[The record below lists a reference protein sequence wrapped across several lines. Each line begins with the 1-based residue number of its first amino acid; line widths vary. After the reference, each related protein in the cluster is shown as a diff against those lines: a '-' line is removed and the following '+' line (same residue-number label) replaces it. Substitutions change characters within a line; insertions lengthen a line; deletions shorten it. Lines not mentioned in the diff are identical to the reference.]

1 MFSASRSRQCV
12 GVELVLLALLQ
23 AGCGGRAGDNLT
35 KYPVTGGVRVNGKPE
50 KGLIVRFLAKGP
62 KTPNANAGYP
72 VGITNEQGVY
82 ELSTNGVK
90 DGAVAGTYDVVIL
103 WPATNEPPLQDK
115 LHGEF
120 ATPDKSKLEATIEA
134 GNNILPTFDI
144 APKSDPSAP
153 APSNRGADD

>member
-1 MFSASRSRQCV
+1 MPSVSLLRRSAGV
-12 GVELVLLALLQ
+12 GLVLLAFLP
-23 AGCGGRAGDNLT
+23 AGCGGRGGDNLT

-62 KTPNANAGYP
+62 KKPNANAGYP
-72 VGITNEQGVY
+72 VGITNEEGVY
-82 ELSTNGVK
+82 ELSTNGIK
-90 DGAVAGTYDVVIL
+90 DGAVAGAYDVVIL

-120 ATPDKSKLEATIEA
+120 ATPDLSKLEATIEA

-144 APKSDPSAP
+144 APKGDTTAP
-153 APSNRGADD
+153 ARSNRGADD